1 VLCQLSYWPIHRR
14 SGNRVIGDRHRAI
27 GDLTDP
33 VAHHPIA
40 QSTIHL
46 LSLWPVCLRQ
56 NRQYLLN
63 SSRSVVF
70 FLFFVV
76 L

>member
-1 VLCQLSYWPIHRR
+1 VELATARPGEHSSPARAHAAHPWPE
-14 SGNRVIGDRHRAI
+14 GYFV
-27 GDLTDP
+27 
-33 VAHHPIA
+33 
-40 QSTIHL
+40 
-46 LSLWPVCLRQ
+46 SLWPVCLRQ
-56 NRQYLLN
+56 KRQYLLN